1 MSVYEALL
9 TPGGATLHTQPLP
22 KELVGTT
29 YMQTRRR
36 FDKGI
41 VCGFIRDEKLQLLPS
56 DSESEVSR
64 HCLFTAFYCCCYC
77 RRCCCRK
84 AADHPR

>member
-1 MSVYEALL
+1 MSCPRPRFTTLSTLQPGIMSVYEALL

-22 KELVGTT
+22 KELVGAM

-41 VCGFIRDEKLQLLPS
+41 VCGFIRDDKLQLLPS
-56 DSESEVSR
+56 DSESEVR
-64 HCLFTAFYCCCYC
+64 EH
-77 RRCCCRK
+77 
-84 AADHPR
+84 